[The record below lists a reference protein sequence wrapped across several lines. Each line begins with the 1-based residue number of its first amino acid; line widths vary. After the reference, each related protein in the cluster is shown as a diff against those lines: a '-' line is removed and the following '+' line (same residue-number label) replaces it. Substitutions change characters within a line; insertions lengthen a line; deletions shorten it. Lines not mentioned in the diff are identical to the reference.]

1 MEDRDFTLGKLFG
14 PLMLGGLCIAS
25 WVSFISQATW
35 FFSEI
40 SEHRTFVALSDWS
53 YYSIEAILMLFPV
66 FVWSGGAE
74 WLTRRAEQLKGT
86 GGLLLVI
93 VALLV
98 PYLVPVGVGNII
110 SIWLHSTVAD
120 NGYEY
125 CMQRPQYSTSPIRFE
140 TYYYTTSATECK
152 SLAERSPYSGL

>member
-14 PLMLGGLCIAS
+14 PLVLGGLCIFS
-25 WVSFISQATW
+25 WTSFISDAIW

-40 SEHRTFVALSDWS
+40 REHRTFVALSDWS
-53 YYSIEAILMLFPV
+53 YYSIEASLMLFPV
-66 FVWSGGAE
+66 FVWSGGAD

-86 GGLLLVI
+86 SGLLLVI

-110 SIWLHSTVAD
+110 SVWLHSTVDD
-120 NGYEY
+120 NGYAY
-125 CMQRPQYSTSPIRFE
+125 CIQRPQYSTSPIRFE
-140 TYYYTTSATECK
+140 THYYTKSVADCR
-152 SLAERSPYSGL
+152 SLAERSPHSGL